1 MMVAVPPAMAFFRAE
16 KSFSHGGA
24 ALQELV
30 IPHLTS
36 HAKVATNKPIGVE
49 VVLPVFE
56 LNRAAVKVTL
66 RPTLAAG
73 KTNQLA
79 LFGGEIGRTLSLDVL
94 RRGADGT
101 QSSVLAG
108 QPKEVRLD
116 PNSEPQSLT
125 LFFHTAARFKKD
137 EMLHLDIRDVA
148 TSEQFPPGG
157 IKLTVGRDM

>member
-1 MMVAVPPAMAFFRAE
+1 MMVAVPPGMAFFKAE

-36 HAKVATNKPIGVE
+36 HAKAATNKPIGVE
-49 VVLPVFE
+49 VVLPTFE
-56 LNRAAVKVTL
+56 LSRAAVKVTL
-66 RPTLAAG
+66 RPTRAAG
-73 KTNQLA
+73 KTHQPS
-79 LFGGEIGRTLSLDVL
+79 LFGGETGRTLSLDVL
-94 RRGADGT
+94 RRSADGT

-116 PNSEPQSLT
+116 PDSEPQSVT

-137 EMLHLDIRDVA
+137 ELLDLDIRDVA
-148 TSEQFPPGG
+148 TFEQFPPGG

>member
-1 MMVAVPPAMAFFRAE
+1 MMWSPLSEV
-16 KSFSHGGA
+16 
-24 ALQELV
+24 V

-36 HAKVATNKPIGVE
+36 HAKTATHKPIGVE
-49 VVLPVFE
+49 VVLPAFE

-66 RPTLAAG
+66 RPTHPTHAAG

-79 LFGGEIGRTLSLDVL
+79 LFGGETGRTLSLDVL
-94 RRGADGT
+94 RRGADGS

-116 PNSEPQSLT
+116 PDSEPQSLT

-137 EMLHLDIRDVA
+137 ELLDLDIRDVA

-157 IKLTVGRDM
+157 IKLTIGRDM